1 MKKALISAVASLTL
15 LTGGLA
21 ATAITAAPASASQ
34 GCATTVEVHNHRTS
48 DITVKWASSDSRAK
62 VWGVAG
68 PWKELG
74 SGTTTVHSGAI
85 GSKAFTLDLSC
96 NTPHQY
102 RVYLTQGS
110 NSFYANYPTSTSIW
124 TTSNRPH
131 LDIY

>member
-1 MKKALISAVASLTL
+1 MKKALISGAAMLTL

-21 ATAITAAPASASQ
+21 ATALPASASP
-34 GCATTVEVHNHRTS
+34 GCGTTVEVHNHRSS
-48 DITVKWASSDSRAK
+48 DITVKWGSSDSRAK

-68 PWKELG
+68 PWKDLG
-74 SGTTTVHSGAI
+74 AGTSTVHSGAI

-96 NTPHQY
+96 STPHQY

-110 NSFYANYPTSTSIW
+110 NSFYANFPSNTSNW

-131 LDIY
+131 LDVY